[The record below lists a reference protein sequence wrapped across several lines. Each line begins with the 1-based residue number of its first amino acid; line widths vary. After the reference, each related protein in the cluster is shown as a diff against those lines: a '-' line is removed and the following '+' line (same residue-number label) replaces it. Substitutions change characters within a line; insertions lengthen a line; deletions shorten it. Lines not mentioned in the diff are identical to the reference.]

1 MKNVFLTSF
10 LIFQLG
16 LAFAQN
22 EVGIKEKFWIQNP
35 ETTSLCCRFDP
46 EYHSNATYHN
56 GREFS
61 FEDVSKGEYL
71 ILFTVRVLRTF

>member
-1 MKNVFLTSF
+1 

-16 LAFAQN
+16 LAFKN
-22 EVGIKEKFWIQNP
+22 EVGIKEKFWIPNP

-46 EYHSNATYHN
+46 EYHSNATYN